1 MELAMIEIIKLMTQA
16 PVFSTGMSALLIY
29 LIFDKIKTFFL
40 LRDYKNKE
48 TMEKFVADKI
58 NQCEIRI
65 KNYIDDKFKTLHN
78 GL

>member
-16 PVFSTGMSALLIY
+16 PVFSTGMSALLVY
-29 LIFDKIKTFFL
+29 LVFDKIKTFFI

-48 TMEKFVADKI
+48 TMEKFVSKKI
-58 NQCEIRI
+58 NECEIRI
-65 KNYIDDKFKTLHN
+65 KAYIDEKFKTLHN